1 MPALLALP
9 ALAQGSDALSRIRRA
24 GVVRIAMDLGAP
36 PFGFMDGQMRPT
48 GSEVDTADLLVAD
61 LGARLERVSVTS
73 ANRVPFLLTDR
84 ADLVVSVFGITDE
97 RRRVID
103 FSIPYAAV
111 GAIVAGPLGEAAPN
125 FAALVGKRVGA
136 TRGTT
141 NDQELTRGA
150 VRGTEIVRFEDDATL
165 ITAVAS
171 GQVDWFVT
179 APPLV
184 PQINQRRPARPV
196 EIKFTMRNFPYGVGL
211 KQGEPALK
219 AWLDGVGAQQRAQ
232 RQAGGDQ
239 PALARHG
246 PAARG
251 NRGGRLN
258 GQRRTDRRRL
268 ARAGAGPGRRAGRA
282 GLAGDGAPRAVLR
295 RS

>member
-1 MPALLALP
+1 MLTRRTLPALLALP
-9 ALAQGSDALSRIRRA
+9 ALAQGSDALSRIRTART
-24 GVVRIAMDLGAP
+24 VRIAMDLGAP
-36 PFGFMDGQMRPT
+36 PFGFMDAQMRPT

-61 LGARLERVSVTS
+61 LGVRLERVAVTS

-84 ADLVVSVFGITDE
+84 ADIVVSVFGITDE

-111 GAIVAGPLGEAAPN
+111 GAIVAGPVGEAASN

-184 PQINQRRPARPV
+184 SQINQRRPTRPV

-211 KQGEPALK
+211 RQGEPALK
-219 AWLDGVGAQQRAQ
+219 AWLDEWVRTNVRNGKLAEINQRWQGTGLPPEVTEA
-232 RQAGGDQ
+232 AG
-239 PALARHG
+239 
-246 PAARG
+246 
-251 NRGGRLN
+251 
-258 GQRRTDRRRL
+258 
-268 ARAGAGPGRRAGRA
+268 
-282 GLAGDGAPRAVLR
+282 
-295 RS
+295 